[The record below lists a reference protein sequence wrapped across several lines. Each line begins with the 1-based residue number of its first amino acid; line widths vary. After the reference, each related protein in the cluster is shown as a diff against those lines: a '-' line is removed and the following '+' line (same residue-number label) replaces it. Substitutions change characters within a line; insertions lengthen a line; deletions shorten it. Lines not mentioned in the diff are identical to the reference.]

1 MRGQPPEPKCKLC
14 NDTGEQ
20 RYWEGRW
27 RDEKA
32 ENERLRAAL
41 ERMMIGGNHIATYR
55 TDRWPDYGATP
66 DLAMTVLGLG
76 REYDMWCCWNAIMCA
91 RDSVNQQKA
100 GEK

>member
-1 MRGQPPEPKCKLC
+1 MAPKCNLC

-41 ERMMIGGNHIATYR
+41 DDIR
-55 TDRWPDYGATP
+55 TELTRPGSRPAH
-66 DLAMTVLGLG
+66 LIRV
-76 REYDMWCCWNAIMCA
+76 CA
-91 RDSVNQQKA
+91 NVIRIVDQQGQKVTQ
-100 GEK
+100 ETK